1 MVLVKSRVGARPIV
15 SKTMISEVFRKTNN
29 KMVAIIMDK
38 NREAENILER
48 RIVMV
53 HMEKDKDKKAKWDNT
68 SNKTS
73 IIVES
78 RESHDSSLL
87 LNKYESI
94 NSEEEKR

>member
-15 SKTMISEVFRKTNN
+15 SKTMILEVFRKTNN
-29 KMVAIIMDK
+29 KMVAITMDK
-38 NREAENILER
+38 N
-48 RIVMV
+48 
-53 HMEKDKDKKAKWDNT
+53 KDKKAKWDNT

>member
-1 MVLVKSRVGARPIV
+1 
-15 SKTMISEVFRKTNN
+15 
-29 KMVAIIMDK
+29 MDK